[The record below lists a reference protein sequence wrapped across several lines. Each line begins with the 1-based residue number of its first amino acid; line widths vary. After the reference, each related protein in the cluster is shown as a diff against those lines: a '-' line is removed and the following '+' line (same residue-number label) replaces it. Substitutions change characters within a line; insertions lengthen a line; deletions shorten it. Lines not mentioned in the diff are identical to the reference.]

1 VRKLLEEALIEAMD
15 FLFHL
20 TDAPGTRIVR
30 DGPQGSEGAIFII
43 RDPDLIEKFNAF
55 YYELL
60 DAEAEEGAVIFAS
73 NDAPSV
79 ALTDD
84 DTFDSLPT
92 CSRGGSIEN

>member
-1 VRKLLEEALIEAMD
+1 MRKLLEEALIEAMD
-15 FLFHL
+15 FLFRL

-30 DGPQGSEGAIFII
+30 DGPQGPEGAIFIV

-60 DAEAEEGAVIFAS
+60 DAEAEEGAVIFS
-73 NDAPSV
+73 SKDAP
-79 ALTDD
+79 LTDDD

>member
-1 VRKLLEEALIEAMD
+1 MRRLLEDALIEAMD

-30 DGPQGSEGAIFII
+30 DGPRGTEGAIFII

-60 DAEAEEGAVIFAS
+60 DAEAEEGAVIFS
-73 NDAPSV
+73 TGEAPSL
-79 ALTDD
+79 ADD
-84 DTFDSLPT
+84 DTLPT